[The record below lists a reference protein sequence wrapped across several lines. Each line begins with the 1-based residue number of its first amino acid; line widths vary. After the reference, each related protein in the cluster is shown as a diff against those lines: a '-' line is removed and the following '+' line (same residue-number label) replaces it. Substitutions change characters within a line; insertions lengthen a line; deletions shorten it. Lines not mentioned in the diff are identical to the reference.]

1 MNDAFFIRDAK
12 MITEEKVFK
21 EMFSIN
27 QVSESGLLL
36 YVFKF
41 IPRYIKTFFRRAKG
55 FVFGR
60 KW

>member
-1 MNDAFFIRDAK
+1 
-12 MITEEKVFK
+12 MITEEKVLK